1 MGLVQRAIEE
11 AGIATIS
18 VTMAPDV
25 TRRIQVP
32 RAVCAAFPLGH
43 PFGVAGDAFRQR
55 EILSR
60 MLREAARIR
69 EPGTIVDLGHGVPG
83 DDPGNRA
90 GGGHSST

>member
-25 TRRIQVP
+25 TRRVRVP
-32 RAVCAAFPLGH
+32 RAAAVAFPLGH
-43 PFGVAGDAFRQR
+43 PFGFPGEAFRQR

-60 MLREAARIR
+60 MLREAAAIR
-69 EPGTIVDLGHGVPG
+69 EPGSIVDLG
-83 DDPGNRA
+83 
-90 GGGHSST
+90 